1 MEHWNR
7 MPDALKKQVFKH
19 LSRLAAKAHL
29 TLEDRLAYDRAV
41 DRYNINRLAEE
52 ASWQEAKE
60 EGREEGR
67 KEGRKEERLKMA
79 RQFKLNGVPT
89 DVIAQNTGL
98 STRGDR
104 QAIVCSEY
112 RWEYTEI

>member
-7 MPDALKKQVFKH
+7 MPDALKEQVFKH
-19 LSRLAAKAHL
+19 LSRLAAVANL
-29 TLEDRLAYDRAV
+29 SPENRLAYDRAV

-60 EGREEGR
+60 
-67 KEGRKEERLKMA
+67 EGRKEERLKMA